1 MSGRLESSLAREGG
15 STGRPDDVVGLHF
28 VEHLLRVV
36 VAFHAFETS
45 DEDVEVARLA
55 VALG

>member
-1 MSGRLESSLAREGG
+1 MAREGG

-45 DEDVEVARLA
+45 DEDVEVAWLA